1 MKARTKLERRVTD
14 LSNRLTSITK
24 SQEEWAYDTCIKHW
38 VYANKTTAA
47 CMDCGTD
54 IELESISRKRA
65 ICSGCGRKSKVMTTL
80 KRTDNQTNYF
90 AIAEL
95 VQEFQ
100 VIRNF
105 EIKSYHKKG
114 EPVRF
119 HVFEILQYWVR
130 LGDEKLTMIGHNHY
144 VQGFCDSWGGDWSI
158 RKERGWYSKYK
169 VYQRFFHPDSRFEN
183 EYRKYGIDYRMK
195 QINFLEAIRVLPKNS
210 QAETL
215 LKSRQYELLGYLVD
229 NEGEV
234 NMYWNTIKIALR
246 NKYKIKDASIW
257 FDYLDLLRYFR
268 KDLHNPMYICP
279 KNLKKAHDYWM
290 LKKQLKI
297 AKQNEE
303 ARKKK
308 ALKDQRNFNKH
319 IAKFKNISF
328 SAEGICI
335 VVLQS
340 VDEFLVES
348 EKLKH
353 CLFTNE
359 YYAKTDSL
367 IMSARID
374 NEPVETI
381 EICLKKFK
389 VLQSRGL
396 HNNPTDH
403 HDTIVKLVKGNM
415 DKVKNAI
422 KGVKVKRLKKQDY
435 VQAV

>member
-1 MKARTKLERRVTD
+1 MKPRTKLEHEVFRYSKYTD
-14 LSNRLTSITK
+14 PIGK
-24 SQEEWAYDTCIKHW
+24 DVKEWAFDICMYHKGFATK
-38 VYANKTTAA
+38 NKVI
-47 CMDCGTD
+47 CMDCGETFSTD
-54 IELESISRKRA
+54 LVNRKRA
-65 ICSGCGRKSKVMTTL
+65 ICPNCDTKLKIENSR
-80 KRTDNQTNYF
+80 KRTDFQTNYF
-90 AIAEL
+90 AVAE
-95 VQEFQ
+95 VHQRFQ
-100 VIRNF
+100 LIRYF
-105 EIKSYHKKG
+105 EIKSRHKKDYNAD
-114 EPVRF
+114 VS
-119 HVFEILQYWVR
+119 VYEILQEWIR
-130 LGDEKLTMIGHNHY
+130 DDGKLTRVGCLHTN
-144 VQGFCDSWGGDWSI
+144 FDSWGGDWSI
-158 RKERGWYSKYK
+158 RKPGRTYYSNWKYK
-169 VYQRFFHPDSRFEN
+169 IYPYRYHPSSTFKYEF
-183 EYRKYGIDYRMK
+183 RKHGISPDLK
-195 QINFLEAIRVLPKNS
+195 GIPFTEAVRIITSIP

-215 LKSRQYELLGYLVD
+215 LKAKQFSLLNRMKDYPQ
-229 NEGEV
+229 NIFRR
-234 NMYWNTIKIALR
+234 WPSIKICMLNR
-246 NKYKIKDASIW
+246 YKVKDSSIW
-257 FDYLDLLRYFR
+257 LDYLDLLEYFN
-268 KDLHNPMYICP
+268 KDLRNAKYVCP

-290 LKKQLKI
+290 LKKQLRI

-308 ALKDQRNFNKH
+308 ALKDQKNFNKH

-328 SAEGICI
+328 SGDGISI

-340 VDEFLVES
+340 VDEFLLES

-367 IMSARID
+367 IMSARIG

-415 DKVKNAI
+415 DKVRTAI

-435 VQAV
+435 VEAV